1 MSSNYGIYT
10 LPKSEGYLLAL
21 RQLKLLKPYAGILD
35 KGKDRVEFPSN
46 FLKKSTPSPFP
57 QLLYAFSRAFGVQE
71 HPKKDHLVFCR

>member
-46 FLKKSTPSPFP
+46 FLKKINTI
-57 QLLYAFSRAFGVQE
+57 AFSPASLCFFEGFWGSGTL
-71 HPKKDHLVFCR
+71 PKNV